1 MFSPISNLIFQVS
14 NFYKFFF
21 IFLIFIYSLPIVT
34 SYNLFQLWINVLW
47 FYIVKPSETFE
58 AVKYAWP
65 LLQLIE
71 EWITVT
77 EYNRTDE
84 VVDQSRVTMIWSI
97 AVAIFCVGGMIG
109 GAITGIVAERF
120 GRKGGL
126 LLNNILVAVAVIF
139 EGTVAEKT

>member
-1 MFSPISNLIFQVS
+1 M
-14 NFYKFFF
+14 
-21 IFLIFIYSLPIVT
+21 
-34 SYNLFQLWINVLW
+34 VLW
-47 FYIVKPSETFE
+47 LYILKKPSGTFV
-58 AVKYAWP
+58 AVKYALP

-77 EYNRTDE
+77 EHNRTGE
-84 VVDQSRVTMIWSI
+84 VVDQSKVTMIWSI

-126 LLNNILVAVAVIF
+126 LLNNIPVAVAVIF
-139 EGTVAEKT
+139 EGTVPDQT